1 MSIWEL
7 RATEL
12 VGAGGDL
19 FMVSHGV
26 RRKIE
31 SEVAKYVGTCRRKAD
46 RSSTTNITCAPY
58 FEKGLM

>member
-1 MSIWEL
+1 
-7 RATEL
+7 
-12 VGAGGDL
+12 
-19 FMVSHGV
+19 MVSHGL

-31 SEVAKYVGTCRRKAD
+31 SEVAQYVGKCQRKAG